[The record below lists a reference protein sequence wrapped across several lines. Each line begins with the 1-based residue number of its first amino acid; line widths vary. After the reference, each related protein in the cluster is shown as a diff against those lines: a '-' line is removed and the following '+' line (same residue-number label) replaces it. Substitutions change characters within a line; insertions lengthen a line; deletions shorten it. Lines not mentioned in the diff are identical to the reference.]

1 MYRIFYAE
9 RDTTLYE
16 NLVRQGQNTGVD
28 PILELT
34 KIASS
39 SILNSALQADTY
51 NSRILLDFGS
61 EITTLSDAIASGDVP
76 SIGTHATSASI
87 YLNLHASDAN
97 DILKSYSIE
106 AYPISE
112 SWDNGT
118 GQYGD
123 SPISKI
129 GASWLNRSGDGVAQ
143 SGIAWNTSSAHSVN
157 TSAGALQPLGGGT
170 WITGNGYSASQSFVN
185 QSPDLRINVSDIVN
199 NWISASNS
207 QITNNGFII
216 KRPYADEISGEA
228 FGSLKFFGR
237 ESHTIYVPRLEVCW
251 DDADISTTL
260 SEISSNTYVPYI
272 KNIKSEYR
280 KWETAN
286 FRIGVRPEFP
296 TKTYATSSF
305 YLTSNILPQSS
316 SYSIIDSVTNETIIP
331 FTEIA
336 NNFSNSKTKI
346 SADTVGSYFK
356 LRMDNFMPER
366 YYKIMLKC
374 ERTTD
379 VQTFDD
385 FYFKVVN

>member
-9 RDTTLYE
+9 KDTTLYE
-16 NLVRQGQNTGVD
+16 KKPEQNSGAD
-28 PILELT
+28 QILELT

-39 SILNSALQADTY
+39 SRLNDVVQPNTY
-51 NSRILLDFGS
+51 NSRILIDFGT
-61 EITTLSDAIASGDVP
+61 EITTLTNEIADGNIPAIGSSP
-76 SIGTHATSASI
+76 TSASV
-87 YLNLHASDAN
+87 YLNLHASDAS
-97 DILKSYSIE
+97 DILRSYSIE

-112 SWDNGT
+112 SWENGNGT
-118 GQYGD
+118 VSD
-123 SPISKI
+123 TPITKI
-129 GASWLNRSGDGVAQ
+129 GASWLYKSGDAVALGGVGWATG
-143 SGIAWNTSSAHSVN
+143 SAASRGTSQ
-157 TSAGALQPLGGGT
+157 GALEPMGGGT
-170 WITGNGYSASQSFVN
+170 WHTASGYTAVQAFEN
-185 QSPDLRINVSDIVN
+185 QSPDLKIDVTNIVN
-199 NWISASNS
+199 NWVSGSAK

-216 KRPYADEISGEA
+216 KRPYADEISGETL
-228 FGSLKFFGR
+228 GSLKFFGR

-251 DDADISTTL
+251 DDAEISTTL

-286 FRIGVRPEFP
+286 FRIGARPEFP
-296 TKTYATSSF
+296 TKTYTTSSF
-305 YLTSNILPQSS
+305 YLTSNILPKSS
-316 SYSIIDSVTNETIIP
+316 SYAIIDSVTNETIIP
-331 FTEIA
+331 FTEID

-356 LRMDNFMPER
+356 LRMDNFMPDR

-374 ERTTD
+374 ERTAD